1 MMVAMVQNGRARV
14 EMDAAVGEADTKIIG
29 MSIGEVAMIG
39 IVSGII
45 TTHVIIVT
53 MAIERAVVGLVA
65 IVTGVGIGG
74 TMVLRDVEDVIKTK
88 IEDEGMIEVH
98 DTTIEEDGM
107 MTRVVMKIGADMS
120 REIGVKRT
128 EKEIEIGIVK
138 TEATGIVKKE
148 IQEGGVVA
156 VPEDQEISRDETKM
170 MTTKSTNGVDER
182 MRLASKKKMTKVP

>member
-29 MSIGEVAMIG
+29 MSTGGVAMIG
-39 IVSGII
+39 IVVGII

-53 MAIERAVVGLVA
+53 MAIERAAVGLVA
-65 IVTGVGIGG
+65 IVTGVGIEG
-74 TMVLRDVEDVIKTK
+74 TMVFLGVEDVIKTK

-128 EKEIEIGIVK
+128 EKEIENVIEKIG
-138 TEATGIVKKE
+138 ATGIVKKE

-156 VPEDQEISRDETKM
+156 VPEDPEISRDETKM

-182 MRLASKKKMTKVP
+182 MRLASKKKKTKVP